1 VEGRQGCRLR
11 DDVLATVA
19 GGTLGEAGVRLAHP
33 SSRLGAPL
41 AVLGEVEA
49 SLLRLRGDTGADDEV
64 DDLEDAAFV
73 KTA

>member
-1 VEGRQGCRLR
+1 
-11 DDVLATVA
+11 
-19 GGTLGEAGVRLAHP
+19 
-33 SSRLGAPL
+33 
-41 AVLGEVEA
+41 VLGEVEA